1 MLAGAAAIILGLV
14 LFPIAA
20 WLHQPGFAG
29 DPRVRLLEGG
39 GYAAFLAVAVALL
52 VAGMVLIVIGAR
64 GRGGGRADT
73 SH

>member
-1 MLAGAAAIILGLV
+1 MGRIVAGAAAIIVGLG

-52 VAGMVLIVIGAR
+52 VAGVVLIVTGAR
-64 GRGGGRADT
+64 GRDRSRTD
-73 SH
+73 